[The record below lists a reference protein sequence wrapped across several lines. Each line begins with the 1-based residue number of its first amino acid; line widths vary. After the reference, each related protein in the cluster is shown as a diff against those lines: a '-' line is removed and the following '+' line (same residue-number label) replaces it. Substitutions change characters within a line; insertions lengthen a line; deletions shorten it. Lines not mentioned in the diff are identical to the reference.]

1 MVATGKKLASI
12 FFLMVQRKVE
22 YDENIYANQRKAELQ
37 NKVLHLQKRLTRM
50 QLELANCG

>member
-1 MVATGKKLASI
+1 
-12 FFLMVQRKVE
+12 VE